1 MDTRAVSPQ
10 TQNLPELQEQKVVAF
25 QGEERQR
32 KMFKIK
38 RQKKIEENALE
49 KRLDTISELTRGL
62 GKSEFNNLIEAVKS
76 VYEARQKLLK
86 VKTDDEK
93 EVAVV
98 DEIESQFNLTD

>member
-1 MDTRAVSPQ
+1 MIR
-10 TQNLPELQEQKVVAF
+10 F
-25 QGEERQR
+25 R
-32 KMFKIK
+32 

-62 GKSEFNNLIEAVKS
+62 GKAEFNNLIEAVKA